1 MRLKKLPQV
10 YRISIVK
17 NNLSDLSLSFGFE
30 SRPDVKIEKLFLIFD
45 CFFSIT
51 IPYKKKYLNTIIN
64 FRMDNNNLA
73 QITFGGGCFWCVE
86 SCFNMLKGV
95 QSAISGYSGGHKDNP
110 TYEEVC
116 TGETGHAEVVQITYD
131 PAIISYEQL
140 MDVFFFLHDP
150 TQLNR
155 QGNDIGTQYRSVIYY
170 KDDAEKAKAEEAIEK
185 SKQSGRW
192 QGTYVTELTR
202 FDKFW
207 PAEQYHQGYYNENPT
222 QPYCSAVVGP
232 KIQKFKKH
240 FGELGMLND

>member
-1 MRLKKLPQV
+1 
-10 YRISIVK
+10 
-17 NNLSDLSLSFGFE
+17 
-30 SRPDVKIEKLFLIFD
+30 
-45 CFFSIT
+45 
-51 IPYKKKYLNTIIN
+51 
-64 FRMDNNNLA
+64 MDNNNLE

-95 QSAISGYSGGHKDNP
+95 KSAISGYSGGHKDNP

-170 KDDAEKAKAEEAIEK
+170 KDEAEKAKAEEAIK
-185 SKQSGRW
+185 VSIASGRW
-192 QGTYVTELTR
+192 TGTYVTELTK

-240 FGELGMLND
+240 FGELEMLNAE

>member
-1 MRLKKLPQV
+1 
-10 YRISIVK
+10 
-17 NNLSDLSLSFGFE
+17 
-30 SRPDVKIEKLFLIFD
+30 
-45 CFFSIT
+45 
-51 IPYKKKYLNTIIN
+51 
-64 FRMDNNNLA
+64 MDNNNLE

-95 QSAISGYSGGHKDNP
+95 KSAISGYSGGHKENP

-116 TGETGHAEVVQITYD
+116 TGNTGHAEVVQITYD
-131 PAIISYEQL
+131 PKIISYEQL

-170 KDDAEKAKAEEAIEK
+170 KDDAEKQKAEEAIRVSEE
-185 SKQSGRW
+185 SGRW
-192 QGTYVTELTR
+192 SGEYVTELTK

-240 FGELGMLND
+240 FGELNMLNAE

>member
-1 MRLKKLPQV
+1 
-10 YRISIVK
+10 
-17 NNLSDLSLSFGFE
+17 
-30 SRPDVKIEKLFLIFD
+30 
-45 CFFSIT
+45 
-51 IPYKKKYLNTIIN
+51 
-64 FRMDNNNLA
+64 MDNNNLE

-86 SCFNMLKGV
+86 SCFNMLRGV
-95 QSAISGYSGGHKDNP
+95 KSAISGYSGGHKDNP

-170 KDDAEKAKAEEAIEK
+170 KDEAEKAKAEEAIK
-185 SKQSGRW
+185 VSIASGRW
-192 QGTYVTELTR
+192 TGTYVTELTK

-240 FGELGMLND
+240 FGELEMLNAE